1 MTVGV
6 DTPDLAWA
14 GRTVPD
20 GASDGAWV
28 PRRQGGGQ
36 GGDGQGSDSLGLFL
50 GRLRRHWLLAAILF
64 LASVGASVAAAFLL
78 PSYWR
83 VEVLVMPVS
92 KSGAGFGN
100 LDLGS
105 ASGLL
110 GGLGGL
116 GGVAGLLGKSSSS
129 NEDEAMAVLGSRELF
144 DTYATQQDLLPILF
158 ASKWDAAAKRWTV
171 PADEVP
177 TLRRGFKLF
186 NRSIRDITLDRRS
199 GIVTLA
205 ITWKDRDLAVRWARD
220 LIALTNAQLRD
231 RALAD
236 ANRNL
241 AYLRTAMAN
250 AQKEGNSNALN
261 AALVSAYE
269 RTLQNY
275 MYATGQTE
283 FAFRIIDPPTVPD
296 VRERVWPNRPLFLAL
311 GVILGVLL
319 AAGAAHLRGRASGRR

>member
-1 MTVGV
+1 M
-6 DTPDLAWA
+6 AWA
-14 GRTVPD
+14 GRAVPD
-20 GASDGAWV
+20 PAPDTPWV
-28 PRRQGGGQ
+28 PRDQG
-36 GGDGQGSDSLGLFL
+36 DALGVFL
-50 GRLRRHWLLAAILF
+50 GRLRRHGFLAAVLF
-64 LASVGASVAAAFLL
+64 LASVGAAVTLAFLL
-78 PSYWR
+78 PPYWR
-83 VEVLVMPVS
+83 VEVTVMPVA
-92 KSGAGFGN
+92 KSGSGLGN
-100 LDLGS
+100 LDLGT

-116 GGVAGLLGKSSSS
+116 GGVGSLLGKSSS

-144 DTYATQQDLLPILF
+144 DTYATQQNLLPVLF
-158 ASKWDAAAKRWTV
+158 ASKWDATARRWAV
-171 PADEVP
+171 PDEEAP

-231 RALAD
+231 RAMAD

-250 AQKEGNSNALN
+250 AQKEGNSNALT
-261 AALVSAYE
+261 AALVNAYE

-275 MYATGQTE
+275 LYATGQTE
-283 FAFRIIDPPTVPD
+283 FAFRVIDPPTVPD

-311 GVILGVLL
+311 GVI
-319 AAGAAHLRGRASGRR
+319 

>member
-1 MTVGV
+1 M
-6 DTPDLAWA
+6 DTPELAWA
-14 GRTVPD
+14 GRTVPPSEPD
-20 GASDGAWV
+20 TGAAWV
-28 PRRQGGGQ
+28 PRGQ
-36 GGDGQGSDSLGLFL
+36 GGDGQGGDTLGLFL
-50 GRLRRHWLLAAILF
+50 GRLRRQWILAITLF
-64 LASVGASVAAAFLL
+64 LFSVATATALAFLL

-83 VEVLVMPVS
+83 VEVMVMPVS

-105 ASGLL
+105 ASGML
-110 GGLGGL
+110 GGLGGM
-116 GGVAGLLGKSSSS
+116 GGVAGLLGKSSS

-144 DTYATQQDLLPILF
+144 DTYATQQNLLPVLF
-158 ASKWDAAAKRWTV
+158 ASKWDAEAKRWTV

-186 NRSIRDITLDRRS
+186 NRSIRDIALDRRS

-205 ITWKDRDLAVRWARD
+205 ITWKDRELAVRWARD
-220 LIALTNAQLRD
+220 LVALTNAQLRD

-241 AYLRTAMAN
+241 AYLRGAMAN

-261 AALVSAYE
+261 AALASAYE

-275 MYATGQTE
+275 MYATGQTD

-296 VRERVWPNRPLFLAL
+296 ARERVWPNRPLFLAL
-311 GVILGVLL
+311 GVILGALL
-319 AAGAAHLRGRASGRR
+319 AAAVVHLRGRALDASVAERR

>member
-14 GRTVPD
+14 GRTD
-20 GASDGAWV
+20 TAWV
-28 PRRQGGGQ
+28 PRGQ
-36 GGDGQGSDSLGLFL
+36 QGDGLGLFL
-50 GRLRRHWLLAAILF
+50 GRLRRHWFLAAFLF
-64 LASVGASVAAAFLL
+64 LTSVGASAAAAFLL

-83 VEVLVMPVS
+83 IEVLVMPVS

-158 ASKWDAAAKRWTV
+158 ASKWDAAARRWKV
-171 PADEVP
+171 PADEAP

-275 MYATGQTE
+275 MYATGQVE

-311 GVILGVLL
+311 GVILGALL
-319 AAGAAHLRGRASGRR
+319 AAGAAHLRGRVVERR